1 MTNQK
6 RQAMIFAAG
15 FGKRM
20 LPLTKSIPKPLIK
33 FNEKILL
40 ENLIEKLFEFK
51 VDNIVI
57 NTHHLSQKIASFID
71 KRFKNKI
78 SLIYEDIILETG
90 GGLLNALNKK
100 YLYKNS
106 NPVIL
111 VNGDIYWLEN
121 VEPVLPKLIKF
132 WDQEIMDILMI
143 LKKKNDIIGY
153 SGNGDFHFLNG
164 DNFFGCMSDKHK
176 ENEFVFTGVQL
187 LNLEIIEKVKK
198 KKFSLKEI
206 FDRTLRNRRLYGLV
220 DSNKWFHLGTLK
232 DLEAAKKII

>member
-15 FGKRM
+15 FGKRR
-20 LPLTKSIPKPLIK
+20 LPLTKSIPNPLIK

-78 SLIYEDIILETG
+78 ILIHQDIILETG

-100 YLYKNS
+100 
-106 NPVIL
+106 
-111 VNGDIYWLEN
+111 
-121 VEPVLPKLIKF
+121 
-132 WDQEIMDILMI
+132 
-143 LKKKNDIIGY
+143 
-153 SGNGDFHFLNG
+153 
-164 DNFFGCMSDKHK
+164 
-176 ENEFVFTGVQL
+176 
-187 LNLEIIEKVKK
+187 
-198 KKFSLKEI
+198 
-206 FDRTLRNRRLYGLV
+206 
-220 DSNKWFHLGTLK
+220 
-232 DLEAAKKII
+232 